1 MARKKREEDEQEF
14 EQLVSQTELG
24 VMRDYGDGNVY
35 AGIAGS
41 AGIVQLNRTPE
52 GSISAAMIFE
62 AKELWYANIVVF
74 ASGDKVIF
82 DTKEMLGPCMTHNQ
96 IIEKAGRWA
105 GEIMLK
111 YVSEDDE
118 ED

>member
-1 MARKKREEDEQEF
+1 
-14 EQLVSQTELG
+14 
-24 VMRDYGDGNVY
+24 
-35 AGIAGS
+35 
-41 AGIVQLNRTPE
+41 
-52 GSISAAMIFE
+52 
-62 AKELWYANIVVF
+62 VVF